1 MRCTSTAGNGT
12 AMNKRRAIII
22 VLVMLGGIES
32 REVAYA
38 QKLKVPSDSSRGT
51 NSSNLYSADSDKSSD
66 GNHKEPLGSI
76 NKQDLR
82 GNQAVTQSSHQK
94 GQPSASSCRPTHH
107 RYCPTCSCRL
117 RPLTLPRRASAVPVL
132 VVPAA
137 RHMLENSR
145 ALMDPKAAGS
155 ILGIAQP
162 GDDFRFGCTTPTDK
176 TLYPR
181 RRYWRNGAA
190 HIGSPPER
198 RGKRQSSWRRFCS
211 NVLLMPS
218 RLTQHLD
225 HFFEIPTN
233 DPGLLKKG
241 SFAFS

>member
-22 VLVMLGGIES
+22 VLVMLGAIES

-94 GQPSASSCRPTHH
+94 GQPSAQ
-107 RYCPTCSCRL
+107 L
-117 RPLTLPRRASAVPVL
+117 LPADASPVL
-132 VVPAA
+132 PNLQLQITPPNVAPTGI
-137 RHMLENSR
+137 SG
-145 ALMDPKAAGS
+145 AGS
-155 ILGIAQP
+155 GRSGSTSHAGKQS
-162 GDDFRFGCTTPTDK
+162 GS
-176 TLYPR
+176 
-181 RRYWRNGAA
+181 NGSKSGGEHSGNRSA
-190 HIGSPPER
+190 GR
-198 RGKRQSSWRRFCS
+198 
-211 NVLLMPS
+211 
-218 RLTQHLD
+218 
-225 HFFEIPTN
+225 
-233 DPGLLKKG
+233 
-241 SFAFS
+241 